1 MNQLTPSQR
10 ITKIGQQEMLGFIG
24 LLIAALSSTPAYA
37 DITGKVVAIQDGD
50 TLTVLDESN
59 AQLRVRLTG
68 IDAPEKRQAFG
79 QRSKEALS
87 DCAFGKAVVV
97 VGDKF
102 DRYKRLLGKVIADGE
117 DCNLRQ
123 IRFGMAWH
131 YKKYER
137 TQLLGERGLYA
148 REEVLAKESRTG
160 LWKDEAPTPPWDF
173 RLP

>member
-1 MNQLTPSQR
+1 MRNSGEGGTRLVF
-10 ITKIGQQEMLGFIG
+10 GF
-24 LLIAALSSTPAYA
+24 LLAALSSLPVHA

-50 TLTVLDESN
+50 TLTVLDEAN
-59 AQLRVRLTG
+59 TQHRVRLTG

-87 DCAFGKAVVV
+87 DCAYGKAVVV

-102 DRYKRLLGKVIADGE
+102 DRYKRLLGKIVVDGQ

-123 IRFGMAWH
+123 IKLGLAWH

-137 TQLLGERGLYA
+137 TQPLGERTSYA
-148 REEVLAKESRTG
+148 REEILAKESRAG
-160 LWKDEAPTPPWDF
+160 LWKDEAPIPPWDF
-173 RLP
+173 RHP